1 MMGGVISKPKA
12 PAPAP
17 APAPVAP
24 PPAPAPVQSTREER
38 QIAARRR
45 ARMSGRALLGT
56 QAEAAGQEIQTTL
69 GVG

>member
-24 PPAPAPVQSTREER
+24 PPAPVQSTREER